1 MKILLANNHLPW
13 ENGYNL
19 SIADGVCHWQPGG
32 VNRGGDGHIF
42 KLQSRHR
49 RRAMKCSPWLKPT
62 CQSDDKTLHVVDIVA
77 KVGPLP
83 CENIIFSAQEMNKLM
98 LYLYFEA
105 ECWILNDVK
114 QNGHPLFF
122 GIKRVTQCEALAVSQ
137 VPWGPQWGITGVLR
151 ISLGASRASCS
162 PYCGHWPPHHFH
174 RQGPPWHQ
182 MANHACWSAVIW
194 SNSYFWMMWWQYL

>member
-1 MKILLANNHLPW
+1 MVTICQLQIKYATASQVASTEVAMVTFLNCSRATAEEPW
-13 ENGYNL
+13 N
-19 SIADGVCHWQPGG
+19 AP
-32 VNRGGDGHIF
+32 
-42 KLQSRHR
+42 
-49 RRAMKCSPWLKPT
+49 PWLKPT
-62 CQSDDKTLHVVDIVA
+62 CQSDEKTLHVVDIVA

-122 GIKRVTQCEALAVSQ
+122 GIKRVTHCEALAVSQ